1 MGFLQEKNIKA
12 LCLDIDG
19 TLYPKH
25 MLTLRMI
32 RSVFPSLLLGLR
44 FNGVRQQYRIEQEQ
58 VGTEPANRDGLL
70 DRQANLMLGRFGLP
84 VTEEN
89 TLGMRERIDGQFYTP
104 WQQSFLSIKAYADMR
119 GALLMAKGE
128 ELRVAVYSDFPVE
141 RKLETLGIADL
152 VDVSLSSEQSGYLKP
167 SAKAFSFLLEQMGL
181 AAGEVLYVGDSYS
194 KDCQGA
200 KQVGM
205 YSALITSSKKAY
217 PDADLV
223 FGCWKEFIPLVF

>member
-44 FNGVRQQYRIEQEQ
+44 FNGVRQQYRLDQER
-58 VGTEPANRDGLL
+58 VSTVPANRDGLL

-84 VTEEN
+84 VTEAN
-89 TLGMRERIDGQFYTP
+89 TLQMRERLDGQFYTP
-104 WQQSFLSIKAYADMR
+104 WRQSFLSIKAYAHMR
-119 GALLMAKGE
+119 EALLMAKAEG
-128 ELRVAVYSDFPVE
+128 LLIGVFSDFPVE
-141 RKLETLGIADL
+141 RKLKTLGIADL
-152 VDVSLSSEQSGYLKP
+152 VDLSLSSEQSGYLKP
-167 SAKAFSFLLEQMGL
+167 SAKAFSYLLEHIGT
-181 AAGEVLYVGDSYS
+181 AADEVLYVGDSYT

-200 KQVGM
+200 KQAGM
-205 YSALITSSKKAY
+205 YSALITSSKRAY

-223 FGCWKEFIPLVF
+223 FSSWKEFISLVF

>member
-70 DRQANLMLGRFGLP
+70 DRQANLMLGQIGRASC
-84 VTEEN
+84 
-89 TLGMRERIDGQFYTP
+89 RER
-104 WQQSFLSIKAYADMR
+104 
-119 GALLMAKGE
+119 
-128 ELRVAVYSDFPVE
+128 V
-141 RKLETLGIADL
+141 
-152 VDVSLSSEQSGYLKP
+152 
-167 SAKAFSFLLEQMGL
+167 
-181 AAGEVLYVGDSYS
+181 
-194 KDCQGA
+194 
-200 KQVGM
+200 
-205 YSALITSSKKAY
+205 
-217 PDADLV
+217 
-223 FGCWKEFIPLVF
+223 